1 MAIRADLEPK
11 LKYLPTGPGVYLF
24 RGEDG
29 GILYVGKAKSLRP
42 RVRSYFGPPS
52 GQSPKTRE
60 LVRRVVELETLV
72 VENEAEALILENNL
86 IKEHRPR
93 FNVNLKDDKSY
104 PYIKVTVQEPF
115 PRIYVTR
122 RLIRDGARYFGPYTD
137 VRRMRQTLE
146 AVKKLYT
153 VRSCRYNLPKEAPER
168 PCLDYH
174 IGRCRAPCVA
184 LQTDV
189 EYREMIDEVV
199 DVLLGRTRRAA
210 TRIRERMAKAAAEMN
225 FEAAAELRDALG
237 RLEQLESR
245 QKVLDVEGADRDVL
259 ALARDGEEGCGV
271 VLRIREGR
279 LLGREV
285 QFVTNLQDRTDGEVL
300 GVIATRYYSL
310 RSQEQPDDL
319 PAEILFPHEWED
331 RGALE
336 ALLRDRAGG
345 TVRTRIPRRGE
356 KLSLIELAEQN
367 ARHVLEERKLSA
379 RAAELRAP
387 DVLYELQE
395 VLGLAVVPR
404 RIVCFDVSHTQGSE
418 AVAAGV
424 LFENGEPN
432 KAEYRKFRVKGDWGN
447 DDFRSMHEVVTRYFG
462 RRLDGGEPMPELVV
476 IDGGKGQLSSAR
488 RALNEIG
495 LGEQAV
501 ISLAKREEEVF
512 TNDGAGPLRI
522 PRRSASLRLLQRLRD
537 EAHRFAVTYNRT
549 LRTRRT
555 IRSELAQ
562 IPGIGPGRQKQLLER
577 FGSMRAVG
585 HASAAEIAGIAG
597 FGPALARKV
606 LAHVHGALGEPVH
619 TEGSVVPLQV
629 NQNVET
635 Q

>member
-1 MAIRADLEPK
+1 MAVPSDLQYT
-11 LKYLPTGPGVYLF
+11 LKHLPTGPGVYLF
-24 RGEDG
+24 RGADG
-29 GILYVGKAKSLRP
+29 ALLYVGKAKSLRP
-42 RVRSYFGPPS
+42 RVRSYFGSPS

-60 LVRRVVELETLV
+60 LVRRIDRLDTLV
-72 VENEAEALILENNL
+72 VETEAEALILENNL

-93 FNVNLKDDKSY
+93 FNVNLKDDKTY
-104 PYIKVTVQEPF
+104 PYIKVTVQERF

-122 RLIRDGARYFGPYTD
+122 RLVRDGARYFGPYTD

-153 VRSCRYNLPKEAPER
+153 VRSCRYDLPTESPER

-174 IGRCRAPCVA
+174 IGRCKAPCVA
-184 LQTDV
+184 LQTDAD
-189 EYREMIDEVV
+189 YREMIHEVV
-199 DVLLGRTRRAA
+199 DVLQGRTRRAA
-210 TRIRERMAKAAAEMN
+210 ARLRNRMSAAAAEMN

-245 QKVLDVEGADRDVL
+245 QKVLDVEGTDRDVL

-271 VLRIREGR
+271 VLRIREGK

-285 QFVTNLQDRTDGEVL
+285 QFMTNLEGQRDEEVL
-300 GVIATRYYSL
+300 GVFATRYYSL
-310 RSQEQPDDL
+310 RAQDQPEDL
-319 PAEILFPHEWED
+319 PAEILFPLAFED
-331 RGALE
+331 LGPLE
-336 ALLRDRAGG
+336 ALLREWTGG
-345 TVRTRIPRRGE
+345 RSVRTRVPQRGE

-379 RAAELRAP
+379 RSAELRAP

-395 VLGLAVVPR
+395 ALRLPVVPR

-424 LFENGEPN
+424 VFENGEPN
-432 KAEYRKFRVKGDWGN
+432 KAEYRKFRLKGEWGN
-447 DDFRSMHEVVTRYFG
+447 DDFRSMAEVVTRYF
-462 RRLDGGEPMPELVV
+462 RRLVEDGASLPELVV

-488 RALNEIG
+488 RALEELG

-501 ISLAKREEEVF
+501 ISLAKKEEEVF
-512 TNDGAGPLRI
+512 LADGAGPLRLS
-522 PRRSASLRLLQRLRD
+522 RRSAALRLLQRLRD

-549 LRTRRT
+549 LRTKRT
-555 IRSELAQ
+555 VRSELSQ
-562 IPGIGPGRQKQLLER
+562 IPGIGPTRQKQLLDR

-585 HASAAEIAGIAG
+585 QASEAEIGGLTG
-597 FGPALARKV
+597 FSPALARKV
-606 LAHVHGALGEPVH
+606 LAHARGA
-619 TEGSVVPLQV
+619 TTDAEGRAG
-629 NQNVET
+629 
-635 Q
+635 